1 MKLATFATDGRPEL
15 GVVMDGDQVVSLSR
29 AAPKLDTSMIDL
41 IARWPELE
49 GEVHRVA
56 ASNAHRIPLA
66 KVRLQ
71 APIARPGKILAIGM
85 NYADHVAEMGR
96 QLPTEQVWFCKQP
109 TAVSGPYDP
118 IVLPKVSNSVDWEV
132 ELVVVI
138 GKKGR
143 HISKADAPKHVFG
156 YCTGNDISAR
166 DWQNAT
172 PQWMLGKS
180 FDTHAPF
187 GPWITT
193 SEEAGDPHTLGVRCF
208 VNGEKRQNSNTKNL
222 VFSVWDQ
229 IAHVSKVM
237 TLEPGDIIYTGT
249 PGGVGMGMKP
259 PVFLKP
265 GDKVRTEIDKLGTL
279 DQLCVAED

>member
-1 MKLATFATDGRPEL
+1 MKLATFATDGQLAL
-15 GVVMDGDQVVSLSR
+15 GAVEGDQIIPL
-29 AAPKLDTSMIDL
+29 PIDTTMMDL
-41 IARWPELE
+41 IARWSALE
-49 GEVHRVA
+49 KDVRNAAGANARRVA
-56 ASNAHRIPLA
+56 LSS
-66 KVRLQ
+66 VRLK

-96 QLPTEQVWFCKQP
+96 QMPTEQVWFCKQP
-109 TAVSGPYDP
+109 TAASGPHDP
-118 IVLPKVSNSVDWEV
+118 IVLPRVSNSVDWEV
-132 ELVVVI
+132 ELVAVI

-143 HISKADAPKHVFG
+143 YISKADAPKHVFG
-156 YCTGNDISAR
+156 FCTGNDVSVR

-193 SEEAGDPHTLGVRCF
+193 ADEAGDPHALGVRCF
-208 VNGEKRQNSNTKNL
+208 VNGEKRQDSNTKNL
-222 VFSVWDQ
+222 VFNVWDQ

-237 TLEPGDIIYTGT
+237 TLEPGDLIYTGT

-259 PVFLKP
+259 PVYLKP
-265 GDKVRTEIDKLGTL
+265 GDKVRTEIDRLGTL
-279 DQLCVAED
+279 EQICVGDEL

>member
-1 MKLATFATDGRPEL
+1 MKLATFATDGKPEL
-15 GVVMDGDQVVSLSR
+15 GVVDDGDQIISLSR
-29 AAPKLDTSMIDL
+29 AAPKLDTTMMDL
-41 IARWPELE
+41 IGRWQELE
-49 GEVHRVA
+49 GEVRRVA
-56 ASNAHRIPLA
+56 SSNAPRLPLTR
-66 KVRLQ
+66 VRLQ

-109 TAVSGPYDP
+109 TAVNGPYDP
-118 IVLPKVSNSVDWEV
+118 IVLPKVSDMVDWEV

-138 GKKGR
+138 GRKGR

-156 YCTGNDISAR
+156 YCAGNDVSVR

-193 SEEAGDPHTLGVRCF
+193 SDEAGDPHTLGVRCF
-208 VNGEKRQNSNTKNL
+208 VNDQKRQDSNTRNL

-237 TLEPGDIIYTGT
+237 TLEPGDLLYTGT

-265 GDKVRTEIDKLGTL
+265 GDKVRVEIDKLGTL

>member
-1 MKLATFATDGRPEL
+1 MKLATFATDGKPEL
-15 GVVMDGDQVVSLSR
+15 GVVLDGDQVISLSR
-29 AAPKLDTSMIDL
+29 TAPKLDTTMMDL

-49 GEVHRVA
+49 GEVRRVA
-56 ASNAHRIPLA
+56 ASNAQRIPLA
-66 KVRLQ
+66 KVRLH

-109 TAVSGPYDP
+109 TATSGPHDP
-118 IVLPKVSNSVDWEV
+118 IVLPKVSDMVDWEV

-143 HISKADAPKHVFG
+143 HISKADAPRHVFG
-156 YCTGNDISAR
+156 YCAGNDVSVR

-193 SEEAGDPHTLGVRCF
+193 SDEVGDPHTLGVRCF
-208 VNGEKRQNSNTKNL
+208 VNGQKRQDSNTKNL

-237 TLEPGDIIYTGT
+237 TLEPGDIFYTGT

-259 PVFLKP
+259 PVFLKQ
-265 GDKVRTEIDKLGTL
+265 GDKVRVEVDRLGAL
-279 DQLCVAED
+279 DQICVAEE

>member
-1 MKLATFATDGRPEL
+1 MKLATFATDGKLAL
-15 GVVMDGDQVVSLSR
+15 GVVEGDQIIPL
-29 AAPKLDTSMIDL
+29 AIDTSMIDL
-41 IARWPELE
+41 IARWSELE
-49 GEVHRVA
+49 KDVRRMAGA
-56 ASNAHRIPLA
+56 GAKRIPLA
-66 KVRLQ
+66 SVRLK

-96 QLPTEQVWFCKQP
+96 QMPTEQVWFCKQP
-109 TAVSGPYDP
+109 TAASGPYDP
-118 IVLPKVSNSVDWEV
+118 IVLPRVSNSVDWEV
-132 ELVVVI
+132 ELVAVI

-143 HISKADAPKHVFG
+143 YISKADAPKHVFG
-156 YCTGNDISAR
+156 FCTGNDVSVR

-193 SEEAGDPHTLGVRCF
+193 ADEVGDPHALGVRCF
-208 VNGEKRQNSNTKNL
+208 VNGQKRQDSNTKNL
-222 VFSVWDQ
+222 VFNVWAQ

-237 TLEPGDIIYTGT
+237 TLEPGDLIYTGT

-259 PVFLKP
+259 PVYLKA
-265 GDKVRTEIDKLGTL
+265 GDKVRTEIDGLGAL
-279 DQLCVAED
+279 EQVCVSDEV

>member
-1 MKLATFATDGRPEL
+1 MKLATFATDGKLAL
-15 GVVMDGDQVVSLSR
+15 GVVEADQIVPL
-29 AAPKLDTSMIDL
+29 PIDTTMLDL
-41 IARWPELE
+41 IARWSELE
-49 GEVHRVA
+49 KTVRS
-56 ASNAHRIPLA
+56 ASGSNTKRIPLA
-66 KVRLQ
+66 DVRLT

-109 TAVSGPYDP
+109 TAASGPYDP
-118 IVLPKVSNSVDWEV
+118 IVLPKVSEMVDWEV
-132 ELVVVI
+132 ELVAVI

-143 HISKADAPKHVFG
+143 YISKADAPKYVFG
-156 YCTGNDISAR
+156 YCTGNDLSVR

-193 SEEAGDPHTLGVRCF
+193 ADEVGDAHALGVRCF
-208 VNGEKRQNSNTKNL
+208 VNGHKRQDSNTKNL
-222 VFSVWDQ
+222 VFSVFDQ

-237 TLEPGDIIYTGT
+237 TLEPGDLIFTGT
-249 PGGVGMGMKP
+249 PGGVGMGMRP

-265 GDKVRTEIDKLGTL
+265 GDIVRTEIDKLGAL
-279 DQLCVAED
+279 EQRCVAEDQR